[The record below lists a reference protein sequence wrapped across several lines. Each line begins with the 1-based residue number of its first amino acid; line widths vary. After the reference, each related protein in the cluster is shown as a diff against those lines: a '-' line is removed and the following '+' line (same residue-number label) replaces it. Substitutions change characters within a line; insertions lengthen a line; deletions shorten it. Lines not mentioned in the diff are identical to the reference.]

1 MTLIEILT
9 FLLVTDVI
17 SSNHVEVETVD
28 ETEDLIIS
36 DERFKVTNSYTENG
50 ESVGIVPN
58 IEKNGMFSLNLN
70 LC

>member
-36 DERFKVTNSYTENG
+36 DERFKVANSYTENG